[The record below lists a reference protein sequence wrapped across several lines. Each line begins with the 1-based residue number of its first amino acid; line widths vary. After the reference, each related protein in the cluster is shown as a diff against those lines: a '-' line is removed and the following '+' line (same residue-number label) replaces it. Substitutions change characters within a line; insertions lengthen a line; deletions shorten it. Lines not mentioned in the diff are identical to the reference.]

1 MVKTRLETP
10 KGAYPA
16 ALTSVIPL
24 SHSRFHDV
32 QFTGNTDLITAPAV
46 YVSFYGYGT
55 KQFIVPSHARDANG
69 LRMEKTIG
77 SDNALFT
84 EEADSVQGSWHVT
97 LDTTAYASDPTIA
110 EQIDSGILERL
121 EVSIRPTVKI
131 DGINL
136 GYDRGS
142 DVLTPQPVA
151 TNAVSKTLEL
161 ASNAIDDDYFK
172 GANAVVD
179 VEGCNACHDA
189 LATTFHS
196 AHYGGDITMC
206 KHCHEPSSG
215 GSHLEMASREIAS
228 YVHAAHSF
236 QAFDTDEINFAD
248 NVEAKRYGLHI
259 EHTLPTFTAKAC
271 EACHLPG
278 TYEAPDQSESLPSV
292 WSDSWVNEGGP
303 DGEDTWNR
311 SISGVPEYVTGPA
324 ARTCAG
330 CH

>member
-1 MVKTRLETP
+1 
-10 KGAYPA
+10 
-16 ALTSVIPL
+16 
-24 SHSRFHDV
+24 
-32 QFTGNTDLITAPAV
+32 
-46 YVSFYGYGT
+46 
-55 KQFIVPSHARDANG
+55 
-69 LRMEKTIG
+69 MEKTIG

-97 LDTTAYASDPTIA
+97 LDTTAYASTPTIA

-131 DGINL
+131 DGVNL

-151 TNAVSKTLEL
+151 TNAVSKTLDL

-179 VEGCNACHDA
+179 VEGCNSCHDA

-196 AHYGGDITMC
+196 ADRGGDITIC

-215 GSHLEMASREIAS
+215 GSHLEMASREIGS
-228 YVHAAHSF
+228 YVHAIHSF
-236 QAFDTDEINFAD
+236 QAFDPEDINFAD
-248 NVEAKRYGLHI
+248 NVEAKRYALHI

-278 TYEAPDQSESLPSV
+278 TFEASDQSESLPHTLSA
-292 WSDSWVNEGGP
+292 SSMNDAGP
-303 DGEDTWNR
+303 DGEDTWMRNIG
-311 SISGVPEYVTGPA
+311 SVPAYVTGPG
-324 ARTCAG
+324 ARACGG
-330 CH
+330 CHRADIIAEDSAGEPGCI